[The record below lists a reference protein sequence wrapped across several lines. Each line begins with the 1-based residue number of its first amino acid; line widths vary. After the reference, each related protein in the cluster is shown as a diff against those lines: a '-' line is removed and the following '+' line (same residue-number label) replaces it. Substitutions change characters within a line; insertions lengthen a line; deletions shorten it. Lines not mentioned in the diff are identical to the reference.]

1 MSTPS
6 SQTLRE
12 TDTPMAMPTV
22 ARAVRL
28 FWRACR
34 LRCPHCGAGKVLTR
48 TGDVHMRCPACN
60 LQYQRGPAN
69 YFSGA
74 MFFGVMLG
82 EFAFAITF
90 GIVLVSMW
98 PNVPWNFMTYAFP
111 IGSAIVA
118 LLLIPF
124 SRVVWLT
131 VDVLVRPV
139 QPHELH

>member
-1 MSTPS
+1 
-6 SQTLRE
+6 
-12 TDTPMAMPTV
+12 MPTV
-22 ARAVRL
+22 ARTLRL
-28 FWRACR
+28 FWRAFR
-34 LRCPHCGAGKVLTR
+34 FRCPHCGAGSVLTR
-48 TGDVHMRCPACN
+48 TGDVRARCAACN

-82 EFAFAITF
+82 ELAFAITF
-90 GIVLVSMW
+90 GIVLVVMW
-98 PNVPWNFMTYAFP
+98 PNVPWNVMTYAFP
-111 IGSAIVA
+111 IGAAIVA

-139 QPHELH
+139 QSHELC